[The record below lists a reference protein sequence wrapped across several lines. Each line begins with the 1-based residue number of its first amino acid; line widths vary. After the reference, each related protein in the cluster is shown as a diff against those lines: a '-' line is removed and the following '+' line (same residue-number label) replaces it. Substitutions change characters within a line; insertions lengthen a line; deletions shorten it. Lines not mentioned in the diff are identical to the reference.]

1 MLRLIH
7 AKELRNGSKDEQ
19 CSQTPNVCIK
29 FVSSHRWQY
38 SLFSDPIRSKETLR
52 IMYPKYP
59 VLDMIQRIHLRCGS
73 FGSIIRFWILVK
85 KRNIYFRI
93 KNLDL
98 DFSKET
104 HRICRENPVDQVEF
118 FDCSI
123 DLCIDLISFHEA
135 YMI

>member
-1 MLRLIH
+1 MSSVVKHLMYALNLFRVT
-7 AKELRNGSKDEQ
+7 AGSIR
-19 CSQTPNVCIK
+19 S
-29 FVSSHRWQY
+29 FR
-38 SLFSDPIRSKETLR
+38 IRSKETLR

-59 VLDMIQRIHLRCGS
+59 VLDVIQRIHLRCGS

-85 KRNIYFRI
+85 KRKIYFRI
-93 KNLDL
+93 KNLHL

-118 FDCSI
+118 FDSSI

-135 YMI
+135 CMI